1 MLKLNDLIKKFEFLI
16 LNKLNKSMEN
26 YASEEILEIETALK
40 SESFFNL
47 TNVNVNEG
55 LIENLKLGKKN
66 TPKTNYSILSEIL
79 KFNKEIVSVIK
90 AYVKSEFKISVEI
103 NPENIIEKID

>member
-55 LIENLKLGKKN
+55 LIENLKLGKKY
-66 TPKTNYSILSEIL
+66 TPKTNYSKLSEIL
-79 KFNKEIVSVIK
+79 NSTKKLYQLLK
-90 AYVKSEFKISVEI
+90 
-103 NPENIIEKID
+103 PM

>member
-26 YASEEILEIETALK
+26 YASEEIEIETALK

-55 LIENLKLGKKN
+55 LIENLKLGKKY

-79 KFNKEIVSVIK
+79 KFN
-90 AYVKSEFKISVEI
+90 
-103 NPENIIEKID
+103 

>member
-26 YASEEILEIETALK
+26 YASEEIEIETALK

-55 LIENLKLGKKN
+55 LIENLKLGKTN

-79 KFNKEIVSVIK
+79 KFN
-90 AYVKSEFKISVEI
+90 
-103 NPENIIEKID
+103 